1 MNVKIE
7 RDRAMRR
14 AYAFARSGNFVWA
27 QLWIDR
33 AGSFLNLTH
42 RQLAYAQRCLDKARN
57 EELKHG
63 RK

>member
-1 MNVKIE
+1 MDVKIE

-14 AYAFARSGNFVWA
+14 AYAFARSGSIVWA

-33 AGSFLNLTH
+33 AGSFLSLTDK
-42 RQLAYAQRCLDKARN
+42 QLAYVQRCLDKARN

-63 RK
+63 GR